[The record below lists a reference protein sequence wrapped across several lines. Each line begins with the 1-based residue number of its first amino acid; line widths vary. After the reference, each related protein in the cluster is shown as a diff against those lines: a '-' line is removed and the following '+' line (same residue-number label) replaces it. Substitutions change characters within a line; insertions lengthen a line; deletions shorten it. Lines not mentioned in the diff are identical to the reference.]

1 MTLSSFSRFVA
12 VSSRCSLFKT
22 VQCFFSSEEIINNDT
37 EGKEE
42 LKEPFM
48 KEISRAT
55 LSLRV
60 DTTAKTHSVSKLE
73 TPLYTNVHKSYSS
86 L

>member
-1 MTLSSFSRFVA
+1 MALASLSSFSRFVA

-22 VQCFFSSEEIINNDT
+22 VPCFFSSEEIVNNDT

-42 LKEPFM
+42 SKEEPFM
-48 KEISRAT
+48 KEISRDT
-55 LSLRV
+55 SSLRV
-60 DTTAKTHSVSKLE
+60 DTIAANGLGISKRW
-73 TPLYTNVHKSYSS
+73 S

>member
-1 MTLSSFSRFVA
+1 MALASLSSFSRFVA

-22 VQCFFSSEEIINNDT
+22 VPCFFSSEDIVNNDT

-42 LKEPFM
+42 SKEPFM

-55 LSLRV
+55 SSLRV
-60 DTTAKTHSVSKLE
+60 DTIAANGLGISKRW
-73 TPLYTNVHKSYSS
+73 S